1 MKIAKKTMILAVLV
15 ITISAGSL
23 YLFSKN
29 DIKIS
34 SPSGEIILNVVE
46 KDNKLFF
53 NATFNNEKIID
64 NSSLGFVFSNNDSLI
79 HFKILEFEKNSYDAT
94 WKPAWG
100 QFSEIRNNYN
110 ELIIKAEDLINN
122 RILNIYFRVYD
133 DGFAF
138 RYEFPDNSKPIIIME
153 ELTEFC
159 FTYDNKSWWIEADY
173 GSLEKLYNVTN
184 ISNALNVATPFT
196 MKTAE
201 GNYISILEAEID
213 NYSSMTLRE
222 SDKKRYCFNVSLV
235 PWADGSAVKTEG
247 AFTSPWRCVQVS
259 KNAGGLITS
268 SLVLNLN
275 EPAKDADYSWIK
287 PITYVG
293 IWWEMHLGI
302 SEWAMIDNRHGATT
316 ENTKKYID
324 FAANNG
330 IQGVLIE
337 GWNTGWEKWGAEGAY
352 DFTTPYP
359 DFDIKAIV
367 EYAKERNI
375 EIIGHHETGGDI
387 ISFEKNLEKAFQ
399 FYKDLGINYVKTGY
413 AGGIIPRGEHHH
425 GQYMVNHYNKVMR
438 TAMKYQIML
447 NVHEPVI
454 PSGLSRTY
462 PNLMTF
468 EGVRGGEWNAWS
480 EGNPPSHTCILPFT
494 RGLAGPMDYTP
505 GIFNIKQDNFEH
517 KRIKRDWQPYTTT
530 ESRSTISNQIALM
543 VILYS
548 PWQMAADLIE
558 NYENHPA
565 FRLISGMPATW
576 DETIVI
582 EAEIGRYIVMAR
594 RSGEKWYVAGITDE
608 LERDIKLNFDFLNS
622 SKHFTF
628 LLCKDTEDSH
638 YKNNPESY
646 LIKQQQISSTQHMQ
660 IRMAAGGGFIMII
673 E

>member
-1 MKIAKKTMILAVLV
+1 MI
-15 ITISAGSL
+15 ISANSL
-23 YLFSKN
+23 SLFSKN

-34 SPSGEIILNVVE
+34 SPNENLTVKIEHIN
-46 KDNKLFF
+46 NKLYF
-53 NATFNNEKIID
+53 NAKFNNEKIID
-64 NSSLGFVFSNNDSLI
+64 NSNLGFVFSNNDSL
-79 HFKILEFEKNSYDAT
+79 HLFNVLEVEKNSNDYT
-94 WKPAWG
+94 WEAVWG
-100 QFSEIRNNYN
+100 QFSSIRNHYN
-110 ELIIKAEDLINN
+110 ELIIKTEDLNNN
-122 RILNIYFRVYD
+122 RLLNIYFRLYD

-138 RYEFPDNSKPIIIME
+138 RYEYPDNSTPLNIME

-159 FTYDNKSWWIEADY
+159 LTYDNKSWWIEADY
-173 GSLEKLYNVTN
+173 GSLEKLYNVTD
-184 ISNALNVATPFT
+184 IRNASHVATPFT

-201 GNYISILEAEID
+201 GNYISILEAAID
-213 NYSSMTLRE
+213 NYSSMTLKK
-222 SDKKRYCFNVSLV
+222 SDKKRYCFNVNLV
-235 PWADGSAVKTEG
+235 PWSDGIAVKTDG
-247 AFTSPWRCVQVS
+247 AFSSPWRCVQVS
-259 KNAGGLITS
+259 ENAGGLITS
-268 SLVLNLN
+268 SLILNLN
-275 EPAKDADYSWIK
+275 EPPKDADYSWIK
-287 PITYVG
+287 PITYIG
-293 IWWEMHLGI
+293 IWWEMHLGL

-352 DFTTPYP
+352 DFITPYP
-359 DFDIKAIV
+359 DFDIKEISR
-367 EYAKERNI
+367 YAGERNV

-387 ISFEKNLEKAFQ
+387 ISYENNLEKAFQ

-425 GQYMVNHYNKVMR
+425 GQFMVNHYNKVMR
-438 TAMKYQIML
+438 TAMKYEIML

-480 EGNPPSHTCILPFT
+480 EGNPPTHTCILPFT

-517 KRIKRDWQPYTTT
+517 RRNKRDWQPYKTT
-530 ESRSTISNQIALM
+530 ESHSTISNQIALM
-543 VILYS
+543 VVLYS
-548 PWQMAADLIE
+548 PMQMAADLVE

-565 FRLISGMPATW
+565 FDFISDMPATW

-582 EAEIGRYIVMAR
+582 DAEIGKYIVIAR
-594 RSGEKWYVAGITDE
+594 RSGEKWYIAGITDE
-608 LERDIKLNFDFLNS
+608 LERNMELNFGFLD
-622 SKHFTF
+622 SKKQYNYKI
-628 LLCKDTEDSH
+628 CKDSEDSH
-638 YKNNPESY
+638 FKNNPESY
-646 LIKQQQISSTQHMQ
+646 LIKQQQLRANNTMNV
-660 IRMAAGGGFIMII
+660 RMAAGGGFIMIV